1 MDNFQKKN
9 VSLVLSSGGAR
20 GLSQIGVIEEIEKHG
35 YTITS
40 ISGCSI
46 GALVGGVYAAGK
58 LNPFKEWALG
68 LSKRDILRLMDIS
81 FSRKGFLK
89 ADKVFEKISP
99 FIGQKS
105 IENLPISFSAV
116 ATDIYNN
123 KEVVFTKGSL
133 SKAIRSSVAIP
144 IFIHP
149 GVVDS
154 TILVDGGVVNPLPI
168 NRVKRTEN
176 DIVIAVNVNDLDE
189 ENPIYKSSFKKYIPK
204 KQTPKEIGLIDIM
217 SMSFELQISKLV
229 EYSISENNPDLV
241 IHIPRNCA
249 KTYEFYATQK
259 LIEMGTYAAKIAIEK
274 YEEKQNLR

>member
-1 MDNFQKKN
+1 MSDYSKKN

-20 GLSQIGVIEEIEKHG
+20 GLSQIGVIEEIERQG
-35 YTITS
+35 YKITS
-40 ISGCSI
+40 VSGCSI
-46 GALVGGVYAAGK
+46 GAMIGGVFAAGK
-58 LNPFKEWALG
+58 INPFKEWVLS
-68 LSKRDILRLMDIS
+68 LSKRDVLRLMDIS

-89 ADKVFEKISP
+89 AEKVFEKISP

-105 IENLPISFSAV
+105 IENLPIHFSAV

-189 ENPIYKSSFKKYIPK
+189 DNPIYKSPFKKHIPK

-217 SMSFELQISKLV
+217 NMSFELQISKLV
-229 EYSISENNPDLV
+229 EYSISENNPELV

-249 KTYEFYATQK
+249 KTFEFYSAQK
-259 LIEMGTYAAKIAIEK
+259 LIEIGTYAAKIAIEK
-274 YEEKQNLR
+274 FETKEN